1 MSQQPIVLNLYN
13 PETQEVVETF
23 TQNFVPWK
31 MLKKGIALNKL
42 LGLKDPKDYTE
53 EDADAITNYI
63 QFVFTQKGLT
73 AEKLEEQ
80 SDLSEMMTVVKTIV
94 SRAKGIMDPTL
105 PPKA

>member
-1 MSQQPIVLNLYN
+1 MPVAIVLNLYD
-13 PETQEVVETF
+13 PETQEVAETF

-42 LGLKDPKDYTE
+42 LGSRDANEYTE

-63 QFVFTQKGLT
+63 LAVFTRDGLT
-73 AEKLEEQ
+73 ASKLEEQ

-94 SRAKGIMDPTL
+94 SRAKAIMDPTS
-105 PPKA
+105 PPRA